1 MLHPGQEVRPL
12 RPIVVQHLSF
22 MHVET
27 VQAPRGYSKHRE
39 DTASTVQAGVSVTAP
54 IHRNTDMEA

>member
-27 VQAPRGYSKHRE
+27 VQA
-39 DTASTVQAGVSVTAP
+39 GVSVTAA
-54 IHRNTDMEA
+54 NTQEH